1 MKSLPLRNSIP
12 VGMSSRLRKAYVAAR
27 SWLDSG
33 QKSRARQS
41 VAAAARSSGDPQ
53 DSSQH
58 KMQMSENSSLPS
70 YQMQQAQTETVAKGR
85 IILEMRNVSKTYGSA
100 RALHAVSLNI
110 REGEIHSLTG
120 ENGAG
125 KSTLMKILAGAVIP
139 DTASE
144 IWAFGRRVT
153 IHRPQD
159 AAALGISIIY
169 QELSLCPNL
178 SVAENIYLGREL
190 SHSGITKR
198 SQMVAGAR
206 SVLARLGSS
215 IKPLAPVSS
224 LSLSERQ
231 LVEIARAVHHNSR
244 ILIMDEPTT
253 TLSERETE
261 MLFAL
266 MQQLRREGIAIIYI
280 SHRMNEVY
288 QLSDRVSVLRDGE
301 YIGTL
306 NRDEISPDKIVR
318 MMVGREL
325 STFYKKAHATQ
336 PGLQPVILS
345 VRDMSDGKRVT
356 GCSFEVRR
364 GEVLG
369 VAGLVGAGRTELARI
384 IYGADR
390 RVSGTI
396 ELHGAKR
403 EIRSPLDAI
412 EAGILYLTE
421 DRKRLGLF
429 LEMSV
434 SENIN
439 FGVIGGDAR
448 LGGILNRK
456 KARQRAGA
464 SAKTL
469 SIRTPS
475 INSTVGALSGGNQ
488 QKALL
493 ARLLE
498 LQPQVLILDEPTR
511 GIDIGAKSDI
521 YRLIDRMAK
530 ENVAVAVISSEL
542 PELVGICDRVLVMR
556 EGKIAG
562 EVGNILGLPP
572 LTQENII
579 AIATAAFSAPQ

>member
-1 MKSLPLRNSIP
+1 MQE
-12 VGMSSRLRKAYVAAR
+12 VG
-27 SWLDSG
+27 
-33 QKSRARQS
+33 
-41 VAAAARSSGDPQ
+41 
-53 DSSQH
+53 
-58 KMQMSENSSLPS
+58 
-70 YQMQQAQTETVAKGR
+70 TETAAKER

-125 KSTLMKILAGAVIP
+125 KSTLMKILAGAVTP
-139 DTASE
+139 DTGSE
-144 IWAFGRRVT
+144 IWAFGRRVS

-190 SHSGITKR
+190 NHRGIANR
-198 SQMVAGAR
+198 AEMVAGAR

-215 IKPLAPVSS
+215 IKALAPVSS

-266 MQQLRREGIAIIYI
+266 MQQLRQEGIAIIYI

-325 STFYKKAHATQ
+325 STFYKKAHATEA
-336 PGLQPVILS
+336 GLHPVILS

-364 GEVLG
+364 REVLG

-390 RVSGTI
+390 RASGTI
-396 ELHGAKR
+396 EVHGGKK
-403 EIRSPLDAI
+403 EIHSPSDAI
-412 EAGILYLTE
+412 QAGILYLTE

-439 FGVIGGDAR
+439 FGVIGQDAR
-448 LGGILNRK
+448 FGGILDRK
-456 KARQRAGA
+456 KACQRADV

-469 SIRTPS
+469 SIRARS
-475 INSTVGALSGGNQ
+475 LNSSVGALSGGNQ

-498 LQPQVLILDEPTR
+498 LQPRVLILDEPTR

-521 YRLIDRMAK
+521 YRVIDRMAK
-530 ENVAVAVISSEL
+530 ENVAVVVISSEL

-562 EVGNILGLPP
+562 EVGNAPGLPP
-572 LTQENII
+572 LTQENIV
-579 AIATAAFSAPQ
+579 ALATAAFSAPQ